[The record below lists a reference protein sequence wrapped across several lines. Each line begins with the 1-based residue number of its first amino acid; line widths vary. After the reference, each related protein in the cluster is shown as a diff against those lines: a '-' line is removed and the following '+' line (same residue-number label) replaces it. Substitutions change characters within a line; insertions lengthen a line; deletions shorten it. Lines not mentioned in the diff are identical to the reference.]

1 MPKIIWPRLLQCSVR
16 CVLTHYGLT
25 RGVLAIDD
33 TDKRRAKKT
42 SRIAYAHKV
51 KDKGTGGY
59 FRGQQLVFMVL
70 VTDVVT
76 LPVGFRWYRPD
87 PAVTAWYRQNRQ
99 LKQAGVPAKQRP
111 AKPAPNPDYPTKQA
125 LALEMVRAFTEW
137 FPEFRVQAVLA
148 DALYGTGDFM
158 DQASE
163 LTGHAQVVSQLRA
176 NQVIGNPPEK

>member
-1 MPKIIWPRLLQCSVR
+1 MRSLNLWLKAEPGAWTLSPCQQAWLHTVLVGILVTGTLNWAAFERRSLKAYKQSSLRWMFYHAKIIWPRLLQCSVR

-42 SRIAYAHKV
+42 SRIAHVHTV

-59 FRGQQLVFMVL
+59 FQGQQLVFMVL

-87 PAVTAWYRQNRQ
+87 PAMTAWNRRIDLQ
-99 LKQAGVPAKQRP
+99 SR
-111 AKPAPNPDYPTKQA
+111 
-125 LALEMVRAFTEW
+125 
-137 FPEFRVQAVLA
+137 
-148 DALYGTGDFM
+148 
-158 DQASE
+158 
-163 LTGHAQVVSQLRA
+163 
-176 NQVIGNPPEK
+176 